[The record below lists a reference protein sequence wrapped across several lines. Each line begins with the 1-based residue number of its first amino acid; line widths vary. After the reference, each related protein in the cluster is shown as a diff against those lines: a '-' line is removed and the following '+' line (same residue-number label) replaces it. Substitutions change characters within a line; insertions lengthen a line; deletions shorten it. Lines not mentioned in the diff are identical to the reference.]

1 MKRCVKTKCELARLI
16 GVSRPAL
23 YRIMD
28 RNRDTSPG
36 LTELGMYDIEEWRKF
51 VHTHFASW
59 TKRVFPQ

>member
-1 MKRCVKTKCELARLI
+1 MKRFVKTKIELARLC

-23 YRIMD
+23 DRIIK
-28 RNRDTSPG
+28 RNVSPG
-36 LTELGMYDIEEWRKF
+36 LTKLGLYDVEQWRKF